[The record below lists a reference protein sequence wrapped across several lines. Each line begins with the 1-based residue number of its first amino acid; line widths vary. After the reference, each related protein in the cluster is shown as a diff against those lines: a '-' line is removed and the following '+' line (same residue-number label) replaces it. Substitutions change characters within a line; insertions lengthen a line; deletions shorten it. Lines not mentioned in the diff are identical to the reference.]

1 MNGRVVWIDHSGRVT
16 ESAQN
21 IMLSIPPEQTSP
33 GWQHIPWCPR
43 NFITTL
49 ASNGDQFKSSYSE
62 FNSDSIRFD
71 SIHSF
76 FYSSP
81 SVKIGTWAPLP
92 RPVQKA
98 TIKLIIF
105 FYIFSWSQPL
115 TLVGRILTQDTGDRW
130 PVTRIQLEKVFERK
144 TSWSLRKKARS
155 RSIVIFIE
163 FRCDYLLS
171 CLLCIKYRPDKTD
184 IQQKTTNSTIYS
196 MSSASG
202 WKTGLEVKLL
212 VNGSLN
218 GKLEI
223 SSFYRSSRDNGESD
237 LFD

>member
-49 ASNGDQFKSSYSE
+49 ASNGDQLKSSYSE

-71 SIHSF
+71 PFILLFVAISENWNMSSSSS
-76 FYSSP
+76 SSP
-81 SVKIGTWAPLP
+81 KGDDQVNNI
-92 RPVQKA
+92 
-98 TIKLIIF
+98 

-115 TLVGRILTQDTGDRW
+115 TLVGRILTQDTGDQW

-144 TSWSLRKKARS
+144 TSWNLRKKARS

-223 SSFYRSSRDNGESD
+223 SSFYRSSRENGESD